1 MLDRKVFW
9 DVLIVISSIIELW
22 VCKKI
27 FDYTSEKK
35 YTNIRIN
42 SIMALIIILML
53 FLLKVNIPPNIR
65 ISIAVI
71 LTFVFYITNYNTSIS
86 IAIMITLIYWM
97 TLLGSDALSM
107 SISIWISSLDSMDML
122 LVNSSYRLRSIVLG
136 KSILI
141 LILGL
146 YRLIKFEIELHKKDI
161 LYLGIPIV
169 ANIVSFFVIF
179 KYVFQLSELK
189 LINIKE
195 VLYISI
201 LLFLSNL
208 SIILVIRK
216 IRKDSKLLAQKD
228 MVQNNLKMQYKYYM
242 NIKKNQDKIRQLHH
256 DMKNHIICMRKLNQN
271 GYDNESYIESI
282 DKNIKS
288 YENTFYTGNVL
299 LDIILGEKKQIC
311 DNKNIK
317 FLSSINFTKCDFID
331 SEDICSIFSNILDN
345 AIEACTKINGNNKF
359 ISAEGKIVEK
369 FFILKVENSKVNKIN
384 IKNNNF
390 VTDKNNKFSHGLGI
404 SNIKNSVEKYNG
416 ETVINYTD
424 DKFTIKILIPL
435 MLYNDKLY

>member
-53 FLLKVNIPPNIR
+53 FLLKANIPPNIR

-107 SISIWISSLDSMDML
+107 SISIWINSLDSMDML
-122 LVNSSYRLRSIVLG
+122 LVNSSYRLQSIVLG

-256 DMKNHIICMRKLNQN
+256 DMKDRK
-271 GYDNESYIESI
+271 
-282 DKNIKS
+282 
-288 YENTFYTGNVL
+288 
-299 LDIILGEKKQIC
+299 
-311 DNKNIK
+311 
-317 FLSSINFTKCDFID
+317 
-331 SEDICSIFSNILDN
+331 
-345 AIEACTKINGNNKF
+345 
-359 ISAEGKIVEK
+359 
-369 FFILKVENSKVNKIN
+369 
-384 IKNNNF
+384 
-390 VTDKNNKFSHGLGI
+390 
-404 SNIKNSVEKYNG
+404 SV
-416 ETVINYTD
+416 V
-424 DKFTIKILIPL
+424 
-435 MLYNDKLY
+435 

>member
-107 SISIWISSLDSMDML
+107 SISIWINSLDSMDML
-122 LVNSSYRLRSIVLG
+122 LVNSSYRLQSIVLG

-435 MLYNDKLY
+435 MLYNDNLY

>member
-42 SIMALIIILML
+42 SIMALIIIMML
-53 FLLKVNIPPNIR
+53 FLLKANIPPNIR

-107 SISIWISSLDSMDML
+107 SISIWINSLDSMDML
-122 LVNSSYRLRSIVLG
+122 LVNSSYRLQSIVLG

-146 YRLIKFEIELHKKDI
+146 YRLIRFEIELHKKDI

-195 VLYISI
+195 VLYLSI

-435 MLYNDKLY
+435 ILYNDKLY

>member
-53 FLLKVNIPPNIR
+53 FLLKANIPPNIR

-435 MLYNDKLY
+435 MLYNDNLY

>member
-107 SISIWISSLDSMDML
+107 SISIWINSLDSMDML
-122 LVNSSYRLRSIVLG
+122 LVNSSYRLQSIVLG

-435 MLYNDKLY
+435 ILYNDKLY

>member
-35 YTNIRIN
+35 YNNIRIN

-53 FLLKVNIPPNIR
+53 FLLKVNIHPNIR

-122 LVNSSYRLRSIVLG
+122 LVNSSYRLQSIVLG

>member
-107 SISIWISSLDSMDML
+107 SISIWINSLDSMDML
-122 LVNSSYRLRSIVLG
+122 LVNSSYRLQSIVLG

>member
-35 YTNIRIN
+35 YNNIRIN

-107 SISIWISSLDSMDML
+107 SISIWINSLDSMDML
-122 LVNSSYRLRSIVLG
+122 LVNSSYRLQSIVLG

-195 VLYISI
+195 VLYLSI